1 MLAKLHRKLSQL
13 KKMRILNG
21 SSWMIFSRVIALC
34 WKIVL
39 GLFLSNYFFDFNET
53 LWEAFSL
60 REDGHIIKWF
70 QLNDFH
76 QSYCPFLKN
85 LFWGYFSVTIR
96 LITTNI
102 HGNFFKLE
110 TMRILLWNGSSWMI
124 FSRVI
129 ALYWKYV
136 SWLFLRNYFL
146 DFNKTSWKASVLRG
160 DVHIINLF
168 WFIMLPKGRSK

>member
-1 MLAKLHRKLSQL
+1 MLSNGLSWIMIFNRVIALYWKLVSWKIVFGLFLSNL
-13 KKMRILNG
+13 WFDFGETSWEVSSKKMRILNC

-96 LITTNI
+96 LITTKL
-102 HGNFFKLE
+102 HGNFSNLE
-110 TMRILLWNGSSWMI
+110 TMRILLWNGSS
-124 FSRVI
+124 
-129 ALYWKYV
+129 
-136 SWLFLRNYFL
+136 
-146 DFNKTSWKASVLRG
+146 
-160 DVHIINLF
+160 
-168 WFIMLPKGRSK
+168 